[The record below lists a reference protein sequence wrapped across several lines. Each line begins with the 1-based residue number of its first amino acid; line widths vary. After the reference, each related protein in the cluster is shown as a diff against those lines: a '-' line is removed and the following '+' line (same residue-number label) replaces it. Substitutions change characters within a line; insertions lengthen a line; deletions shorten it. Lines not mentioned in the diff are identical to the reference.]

1 MGSDVK
7 HSPPLDGRAERWREH
22 RIARRVHLVDSAMTA
37 FERHGPDA
45 NLQQIAHVAG
55 MPKPKIYRHFD
66 DKADLITAVGKRMRD
81 LILEQLAVAL
91 RPGVTVRE
99 SLRLC
104 LNAYFSIV
112 TAYPNTARMLTSSP
126 PPGRGRANA
135 ITENGRVVAKVLI
148 AMTNKDLA
156 RAHVETDGVEPLT
169 HAIVGSV
176 LSASDWWMTQRAED
190 RMPVERLVEHLTTM
204 LLGAARATLLTLDL
218 DLDPD
223 AVIRAEQLE
232 DLAPGP
238 HRRDGR

>member
-45 NLQQIAHVAG
+45 NLQQIAQVAG

-66 DKADLITAVGKRMRD
+66 DKADLITAVGQRMRD
-81 LILEQLAVAL
+81 LILEQMAVAL
-91 RPGVTVRE
+91 RPDLTVRE
-99 SLRLC
+99 CLRQC
-104 LNAYFSIV
+104 LNAYFSVV
-112 TAYPNTARMLTSSP
+112 TAYPNTARMLTASP

-135 ITENGRVVAKVLI
+135 ITENGRAVAKVLI
-148 AMTNKDLA
+148 AITNKDLA

-176 LSASDWWMTQRAED
+176 LSASDWWMMQKAED
-190 RMPVERLVEHLTTM
+190 RMPVERLVEHLTTL
-204 LLGAARATLLTLDL
+204 LLGAAQASLRALDL

-223 AVIRAEQLE
+223 AVIRAEQLQ
-232 DLAPGP
+232 DLTP
-238 HRRDGR
+238 R

>member
-37 FERHGPDA
+37 FERNGPDA
-45 NLQQIAHVAG
+45 NLQQIAQVAG

-66 DKADLITAVGKRMRD
+66 DKADLITAVGQRMRD
-81 LILEQLAVAL
+81 LILEQMAVAL

-99 SLRLC
+99 CLRQC
-104 LNAYFSIV
+104 LNAYFSVV
-112 TAYPNTARMLTSSP
+112 TAYPNTARMLTASP

-135 ITENGRVVAKVLI
+135 ITENGRAVAKVLI
-148 AMTNKDLA
+148 AITNKDLA

-169 HAIVGSV
+169 HAMVGSV
-176 LSASDWWMTQRAED
+176 LSASDWWMMQKAEE
-190 RMPVERLVEHLTTM
+190 RMPVERLVEHLTTL
-204 LLGAARATLLTLDL
+204 LLGAAQASLRTLDL

-223 AVIRAEQLE
+223 AVIRAEQLQG
-232 DLAPGP
+232 LTP
-238 HRRDGR
+238 R